1 MAREPSWAELNAE
14 ARHAAAR
21 VALYQQRL
29 YSGKGDLR
37 RLEELKRIAAGAA
50 ERLQHATPAGPA
62 GDEPTTST

>member
-1 MAREPSWAELNAE
+1 MSANPSLAELRAE
-14 ARHAAAR
+14 AQHAENR

-50 ERLQHATPAGPA
+50 QRLRNATPASPG
-62 GDEPTTST
+62 